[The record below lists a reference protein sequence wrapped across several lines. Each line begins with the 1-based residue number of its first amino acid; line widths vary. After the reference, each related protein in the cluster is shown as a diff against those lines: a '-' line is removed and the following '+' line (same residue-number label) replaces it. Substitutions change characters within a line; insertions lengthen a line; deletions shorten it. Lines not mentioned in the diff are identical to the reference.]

1 MGAFAQWWRSKRRP
15 SAEHAD
21 VKKSHASVTRL
32 QAINNRLQLYL
43 DRAPLACIVWGTD
56 HVVRAWNP
64 AAVAIFG
71 YSEADAIGRHI
82 HELVATPA
90 SMPII
95 DEVCPKLLAGIEY
108 PEGVVI
114 ETRRKDDS
122 RMQCHWHLALVDRGT
137 PDESVIAFASDV
149 TARLLGDR
157 DRKLVEK
164 TRALSAIAGGI
175 AHDFNNILLAISGN
189 ARLAAQDLPSTHP
202 AQVSLAEVNKASTRA
217 AGIINQILAFSG
229 NEETSKDVVLCTDPA
244 AKDPACA
251 PQVLRGEGQ
260 SVLYVDDE
268 ESLVYLVTRV
278 LERLGYRVTG
288 FTDAREALAKF
299 QAEPDAYQAV
309 VTDLSMPAMSGV
321 EFAEQVLKL
330 RPALPVVMTS
340 GYVRQIDRETVLNT
354 GVRDLL
360 LKPNTVEELGDVLH
374 RLMRESRPRGN

>member
-71 YSEADAIGRHI
+71 YSEAEAIGRHI

-137 PDESVIAFASDV
+137 PEESVIAFASDV
-149 TARLLGDR
+149 TARLLGDL
-157 DRKLVEK
+157 DRELVEK

-229 NEETSKDVVLCTDPA
+229 NEETSKDVVLFTDPA

>member
-122 RMQCHWHLALVDRGT
+122 RMQ
-137 PDESVIAFASDV
+137 
-149 TARLLGDR
+149 
-157 DRKLVEK
+157 
-164 TRALSAIAGGI
+164 
-175 AHDFNNILLAISGN
+175 
-189 ARLAAQDLPSTHP
+189 
-202 AQVSLAEVNKASTRA
+202 
-217 AGIINQILAFSG
+217 
-229 NEETSKDVVLCTDPA
+229 
-244 AKDPACA
+244 
-251 PQVLRGEGQ
+251 
-260 SVLYVDDE
+260 
-268 ESLVYLVTRV
+268 
-278 LERLGYRVTG
+278 
-288 FTDAREALAKF
+288 
-299 QAEPDAYQAV
+299 
-309 VTDLSMPAMSGV
+309 
-321 EFAEQVLKL
+321 
-330 RPALPVVMTS
+330 
-340 GYVRQIDRETVLNT
+340 
-354 GVRDLL
+354 
-360 LKPNTVEELGDVLH
+360 
-374 RLMRESRPRGN
+374 